1 MVVGSMADRVT
12 FRGKLQGGLLPVIGV
27 ANALTARIV
36 EDVGFEA
43 GYVSGAGIANTYLG
57 VPDIGLVTMSELVQ
71 HVDAITDRVSIP
83 LAVDADT
90 GFGNPI
96 NVMRTVAALERA
108 GAQAIQLEDQEFPKR
123 CGHFPS
129 KQVIPT
135 VEMVQKIRAAVAART
150 DPDTMIIARTDA
162 LASLGFDEA
171 IERARRYVDAGAD
184 MTFVEAPTS
193 VDQLEKIPRLIDAPQ
208 VVNLVIGGKTPVLPF
223 EELQELGFSVA
234 LYANLSLQGAMLG
247 TQRAL
252 SALRESGSLEEAY
265 GDIVDWQ
272 ERQRLVGLA
281 DYEQLEFEFGVS

>member
-1 MVVGSMADRVT
+1 MADRVT